1 MKHLLLEIA
10 GVNSEKEFYDKYKSK
25 NDFLSVFPE
34 AADLLNNLP
43 QAKNG
48 GTLLPKTITCSNCGW
63 SWKAA
68 DGGND
73 VGTCHKC
80 GNENKIMKYGGL
92 TKYQSA
98 GQVTYGTP
106 EYRDAYNRGEVI
118 TDEGVRSPILLD
130 EVTVQNNYKRPRGF
144 WEQSRDKY
152 LKDNRDAGFFGAIGS
167 VATYPLS
174 VGQHALTYGIEGKVQ
189 DPSEAWGNNPGE
201 GWFDSLGAFGRNL
214 DDAALNIFL
223 DPANLIGA
231 GILTKEKALSRLG
244 KMSTSIAPELRQGL
258 RTAGPSFGSSYPSF
272 KEIINNPENIDAEHL
287 AKLIKRESDWLRD
300 PEYIRRKRAA
310 TGRSEASIKKES
322 ENIIDHINNTSINY
336 TGTAEDAVSGLY
348 SPGTNPK
355 IQIFDGSPD
364 YYGAGHSFYTGVL
377 DHEVKHAFSETA
389 VPGDPLIDYIT
400 GKGYKN
406 YPKANLNKN
415 LSDKISS
422 AFGMNWA
429 NLAPEQQVTG
439 RRMMDLIENTQGVK
453 RGTELTDSNIE
464 GLITSLK
471 NDKFDNA
478 DMYEVALAFKNKF
491 GDNYQKHLKDFLNKA
506 WVKVPAAV
514 GLGTVFQTGE
524 KKRGGLIKAQEGYQ
538 TGNEVVYG
546 TPEYEE
552 AYNRGE
558 VITEDG
564 QRSPILLDEVVIQNN
579 YKKPRGFWEQYRDK
593 ILDENRDAG
602 PLGAAVG
609 VPISAAFSV
618 PQLAIVKGINNLP
631 TLFGQQPW
639 NDGKMQ
645 RPAEAMGI
653 ENPFGAFATDLF
665 LDPANLIGAGILTK
679 EKALAKLGAIKES
692 GLMSKFFPEKNYTL
706 PEVPAE
712 LNLDVNSSVLNLQRP
727 PRAPRKRKLP
737 EWHELDL
744 GNGLIE
750 QTPLRKGLNDNVV
763 KRIKINDKGSI
774 TLRHYK
780 DANGKT
786 VYFFNAD
793 VAEGG
798 LNAGKA
804 YKQLEKFIP
813 KGSKILEQK
822 SLSTDSFYNVLRRA
836 QNPKQFTWVDEGMY
850 IPLNSSGVNR
860 AFSNADKAFPNS
872 MDLKFENFNE
882 AKKALNELNARITI
896 EGMPK
901 AKLSK
906 IVDDVQLIENGP
918 WVKQTRF
925 GIDIP
930 NIGLIKQYQRAGTV
944 KPIYVQSKND
954 PRYKAYNDSLLLY
967 KLSERQRLKGTNN
980 KENILFN
987 KKGSKLQEIAKDL
1000 GYLDIKEGHFFPNSK
1015 VAIQVQGEDD
1025 RKKPNSLENDYNN
1038 DEYVHPNIAP
1048 VKGYNWSTET
1058 GLKRL
1063 LESNDNFLY
1072 KKPQQQVIVKYKN
1085 APQYKTIH
1093 TGEGEGRFELI
1104 KIQAIQN
1111 NLRPAGLVYGD
1122 TDLYSDLPTIRP
1134 TARNAKSYKVRETTQ
1149 GIYGPSTVDYDV
1161 TDPRNINMNDLGPGN
1176 TREITP
1182 RYQVGGRSEEDL
1194 VQGQPLDEVVVY
1206 GKPTEFGALRN
1217 NIKKQNSW
1225 EQFANDRFLG
1235 NFERNMGQTINNLS
1249 DSRKQEYEDY
1259 INKLTFDEYVKTHP
1273 MLRGEKRGEYIDR
1286 IQRTNANSPNF
1297 QRAYEA
1303 NAEYNP
1309 STDVNNWR
1317 KGLMGL
1323 GSVLLGPDNI
1333 NKLKQSS
1340 RYFSSKEKSDMLQ
1353 NPISAAAETTLGTF
1367 APLEIPANMA
1377 YGENNNWSDAL
1388 SGRGTYVPMSG
1399 RLLADP
1405 TILAFEAVPLISKG
1419 LSAIGRSLG
1428 AEEGLLTN
1436 FHNAPHLQP
1445 ADDVSNNIR
1454 HMQKLKENNYVFQN
1468 KVKPEAN
1475 AFDQPLSAVNK
1486 TNEGSPYATQFD
1498 PEEMDPLL
1506 DFMYQEKDIN
1516 DIKNSIKAEVVR
1528 YPVTKRLFTDP
1539 DPKRVDQFYS
1549 VWADKLHPSLSL
1561 EVTPSEMQRVHQEAL
1576 DYFGNSRQIFDKD
1589 LGAYMTSRLRNKIPA
1604 YNEPVVRD
1612 ASGARQMF
1620 AKDQRSATTFDR
1632 WYPERT
1638 NTDYIPSFSFAE
1650 MGPEN
1655 LHATDLYTRGYD
1667 ATINSLF
1674 RNNNFAPSKVN
1685 MYNEIA
1691 ENLQNAI
1698 LKNKISKPTSVRRG
1712 IVDDYELELLNP
1724 ESFQPT
1730 GVRKFRS
1737 QLAEGDVFKDDAF
1750 MSTSRDLRHDWGE
1763 QSLAE
1768 KINIPG
1774 GNVQSYFHPDSGSFS
1789 HFNVTEN
1796 EFLLPK
1802 GLVRRV
1808 KRTLDPAIEN
1818 AGFETEILN
1827 PYKKGGYPHLF
1838 W

>member
-25 NDFLSVFPE
+25 NDFLSAFPE

-174 VGQHALTYGIEGKVQ
+174 VGQHALTYAIEGKVQ
-189 DPSEAWGNNPGE
+189 DPSEAWGYNTDE
-201 GWFDSLGAFGRNL
+201 GWFESPGAFGRNL
-214 DDAALNIFL
+214 SDASLNMVA
-223 DPANLIGA
+223 DPSNLLGA
-231 GILTKEKALSRLG
+231 GLLTKEKLFSGLSKSKNLISNLNKERVLG
-244 KMSTSIAPELRQGL
+244 NIYAEKIKIPEIPLDNPNNPFGFSTK
-258 RTAGPSFGSSYPSF
+258 AGDVTDF
-272 KEIINNPENIDAEHL
+272 KNITPENIDITKGFDEYHRRLESFQNDLLDLYNSKKITWKQFNQAIQTKKNRMNIHTPFGNKLGSGIEGTVYEFRNNPKYVIKDAQAIRPVVDKDKIEELKKISFNNNL
-287 AKLIKRESDWLRD
+287 AIPLEDYIYNINTDIFKSDLLPRKISIMDNLNAAPIQDAVTLSKRDQKALFLKQARQLRD
-300 PEYIRRKRAA
+300 K
-310 TGRSEASIKKES
+310 GFK
-322 ENIIDHINNTSINY
+322 
-336 TGTAEDAVSGLY
+336 
-348 SPGTNPK
+348 
-355 IQIFDGSPD
+355 
-364 YYGAGHSFYTGVL
+364 L
-377 DHEVKHAFSETA
+377 DV
-389 VPGDPLIDYIT
+389 
-400 GKGYKN
+400 
-406 YPKANLNKN
+406 
-415 LSDKISS
+415 
-422 AFGMNWA
+422 
-429 NLAPEQQVTG
+429 
-439 RRMMDLIENTQGVK
+439 
-453 RGTELTDSNIE
+453 
-464 GLITSLK
+464 
-471 NDKFDNA
+471 
-478 DMYEVALAFKNKF
+478 
-491 GDNYQKHLKDFLNKA
+491 
-506 WVKVPAAV
+506 
-514 GLGTVFQTGE
+514 
-524 KKRGGLIKAQEGYQ
+524 
-538 TGNEVVYG
+538 
-546 TPEYEE
+546 
-552 AYNRGE
+552 
-558 VITEDG
+558 
-564 QRSPILLDEVVIQNN
+564 
-579 YKKPRGFWEQYRDK
+579 
-593 ILDENRDAG
+593 
-602 PLGAAVG
+602 
-609 VPISAAFSV
+609 
-618 PQLAIVKGINNLP
+618 
-631 TLFGQQPW
+631 
-639 NDGKMQ
+639 
-645 RPAEAMGI
+645 
-653 ENPFGAFATDLF
+653 ENPDNFNFNKSKGVYDIYDIEPNTIFGRNYLPYVKSKTTDRF
-665 LDPANLIGAGILTK
+665 
-679 EKALAKLGAIKES
+679 
-692 GLMSKFFPEKNYTL
+692 
-706 PEVPAE
+706 
-712 LNLDVNSSVLNLQRP
+712 
-727 PRAPRKRKLP
+727 
-737 EWHELDL
+737 
-744 GNGLIE
+744 
-750 QTPLRKGLNDNVV
+750 
-763 KRIKINDKGSI
+763 
-774 TLRHYK
+774 
-780 DANGKT
+780 
-786 VYFFNAD
+786 
-793 VAEGG
+793 
-798 LNAGKA
+798 
-804 YKQLEKFIP
+804 YKQGGTL
-813 KGSKILEQK
+813 
-822 SLSTDSFYNVLRRA
+822 Y
-836 QNPKQFTWVDEGMY
+836 
-850 IPLNSSGVNR
+850 
-860 AFSNADKAFPNS
+860 
-872 MDLKFENFNE
+872 
-882 AKKALNELNARITI
+882 
-896 EGMPK
+896 
-901 AKLSK
+901 
-906 IVDDVQLIENGP
+906 
-918 WVKQTRF
+918 
-925 GIDIP
+925 
-930 NIGLIKQYQRAGTV
+930 QYQRAGTV

-987 KKGSKLQEIAKDL
+987 KKGSHLQEMAKDY
-1000 GYLDIKEGHFFPNSK
+1000 GYFNIKDGHFFPNSK
-1015 VAIQVQGEDD
+1015 VGIIIQGEDD
-1025 RKKPNSLENDYNN
+1025 RKKPNSLENEYNN

-1058 GLKRL
+1058 GFKRL
-1063 LESNDNFLY
+1063 IESSDNFLY
-1072 KKPQQQVIVKYKN
+1072 KKPQQQVIVKNSN

-1093 TGEGEGRFELI
+1093 TGEGEGRFEPI
-1104 KIQAIQN
+1104 KRQAIQN
-1111 NLRPAGLVYGD
+1111 NLRPAELVYGN

-1134 TARNAKSYKVRETTQ
+1134 TAKNAKSYKVKETIQ
-1149 GIYGPSTVDYDV
+1149 GKYAPSTVDYEV

-1176 TREITP
+1176 TRIVTP
-1182 RYQVGGRSEEDL
+1182 RYQVGGPSEEDL

-1206 GKPTEFGALRN
+1206 GKPTEFGSLRN
-1217 NIKKQNSW
+1217 SIKKQNSW

-1297 QRAYEA
+1297 ERAYEA

-1353 NPISAAAETTLGTF
+1353 NPISAATETTLGTF

-1405 TILAFEAVPLISKG
+1405 TILAFEAAPLISKG

-1549 VWADKLHPSLSL
+1549 AWADKIHPSLSL
-1561 EVTPSEMQRVHQEAL
+1561 EVTPSEMRRVHQEAL

-1604 YNEPVVRD
+1604 YTEPVVKD

-1620 AKDQRSATTFDR
+1620 AKDQTSTTTFDR

-1737 QLAEGDVFKDDAF
+1737 QLAEGDIFKDDAF